1 MYNSYGPVMYP
12 KHFIFFNLTWSFN
25 NNFNIIQQTTL
36 LNILEIFK
44 KNLFQAILT
53 KKDFLHPTLD
63 NQTISKATVGM
74 RSKRMIGVGTILNA
88 SLLASKITIISLIS
102 IGGVLGII
110 MILAAI
116 KICVH
121 WRILKKNR
129 KKYFVYFE
137 DIFKYSNRNPCLLNV
152 HWMRIIEWGL
162 LLGYIYGGPKFF
174 S

>member
-1 MYNSYGPVMYP
+1 
-12 KHFIFFNLTWSFN
+12 
-25 NNFNIIQQTTL
+25 
-36 LNILEIFK
+36 
-44 KNLFQAILT
+44 LFQAILT

-121 WRILKKNR
+121 
-129 KKYFVYFE
+129 
-137 DIFKYSNRNPCLLNV
+137 
-152 HWMRIIEWGL
+152 
-162 LLGYIYGGPKFF
+162 
-174 S
+174 